1 VTSPPPLLSQPDAA
15 VRPLR
20 DRRAPLRVAGELL
33 LTLGAVVLL
42 FAAYEI
48 LGTEWSAGEAQRGAS
63 EELDRL
69 WRAPAPPAAPTG
81 PGVPGATAAGP
92 APAVGSPELRMYV
105 PALGRGWVRTVLEG
119 VGQDVLARGPG
130 HYPGTALPG
139 SPGNVAIA
147 GHRVGHGAPFD
158 AAADVR
164 SCDAVVLE
172 ARTGWFVYRVLPFAG
187 EQSAWS
193 RTAAAR
199 PSCRGVAPL
208 AGVPGQEIVPPT
220 GTEVIAP
227 VPGRPGVAASA
238 PLLTIT
244 TCNPRFSA
252 RQRLVLHAV
261 LVATYPKAQHGPGWR
276 PSELAGV

>member
-1 VTSPPPLLSQPDAA
+1 MTGPHREMLRPGPGARPAQDA
-15 VRPLR
+15 
-20 DRRAPLRVAGELL
+20 RAPLRWAGELL
-33 LTLGAVVLL
+33 VTLGVVVLL
-42 FAAYEI
+42 FAGYEVV
-48 LGTEWSAGEAQRGAS
+48 GTDWSAGAAQRGAS

-69 WRAPAPPAAPTG
+69 WRASAPTG
-81 PGVPGATAAGP
+81 APGAAGASDGAGPGP
-92 APAVGSPELRMYV
+92 APVVGRPELRMYV

-172 ARTGWFVYRVLPFAG
+172 TRTAWFVYRVLPFAG
-187 EQSAWS
+187 EQAAWA

-199 PSCRGVAPL
+199 PSCRGVASL
-208 AGVPGQEIVPPT
+208 AGIPGQEIVAPT
-220 GTEVIAP
+220 ATEVIAP
-227 VPGRPGVAASA
+227 VPGRPGAAASA
-238 PLLTIT
+238 SLLTVT

-261 LVATYPKAQHGPGWR
+261 LVATYPKDRHGPGWR
-276 PSELAGV
+276 PSELAGA